1 MARGVP
7 PDGVVDFIVHTEHV
21 PGDGRAGLGVEK
33 LQGLLLQLVQL
44 DAVPAAQFQLLLHVQ
59 LFCAVVQ

>member
-1 MARGVP
+1 
-7 PDGVVDFIVHTEHV
+7 V

-44 DAVPAAQFQLLLHVQ
+44 DAVPAA
-59 LFCAVVQ
+59 